1 MKIENGSNLARAQLE
16 SIHAT
21 DVAKPST
28 PVPAPVR
35 DEAKDKAEFSERSLS
50 LSKAKGAL
58 DAVPEVRTE
67 KVGFLRDQIQ
77 TGAYQVPYDK
87 LAGKLLDKLM

>member
-1 MKIENGSNLARAQLE
+1 
-16 SIHAT
+16 
-21 DVAKPST
+21 
-28 PVPAPVR
+28 
-35 DEAKDKAEFSERSLS
+35 

-67 KVGFLRDQIQ
+67 KVSFLRDQIQ